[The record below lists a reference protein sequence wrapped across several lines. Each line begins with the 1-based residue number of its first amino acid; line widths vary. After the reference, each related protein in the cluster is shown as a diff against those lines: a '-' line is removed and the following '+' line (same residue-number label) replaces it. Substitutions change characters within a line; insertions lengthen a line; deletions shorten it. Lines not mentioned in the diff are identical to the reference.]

1 MKHTSSCLLF
11 LVLSIAFL
19 GAGCVTPSNSHAFA
33 DPPVG
38 EYFKGSTPDLN
49 AKPPLDPINRKFR
62 LAYLWTEY
70 AKAGADDALRKRAV
84 EEKMHTFMW
93 GYMSLREQASGSRLH
108 SIVAGTPAV
117 EAAQRN
123 VAIGLSEGT
132 FIDLFLEKGTV
143 GDPIGRTFGERRSD
157 VAAIAAELAARYPNL
172 FTTDDDGFPLD
183 VVICGV
189 FTAPWEMRVKTAF
202 EAWLIGTPE
211 HADLADW
218 DVSKPQSGFTASECF
233 LDPYEAI
240 AAAVHK
246 LSRMQFEWLEPANPK
261 DHDWLK

>member
-1 MKHTSSCLLF
+1 MKTLLQ
-11 LVLSIAFL
+11 LLLPALAAAII
-19 GAGCVTPSNSHAFA
+19 GTGCVAPSSPRAFA

-38 EYFKGSTPDLN
+38 EYFKGSTPNLN
-49 AKPPLDPINRKFR
+49 AKPALDPANRKFR

-70 AKAGADDALRKRAV
+70 ARAGADNASSKKAV
-84 EEKMHTFMW
+84 EEKMHFFMYL
-93 GYMSLREQASGSRLH
+93 YMSLREQASKSRH
-108 SIVAGTPAV
+108 HDIFAGTPAL
-117 EAAQRN
+117 EAAMRKA
-123 VAIGLSEGT
+123 AISGSEGP

-143 GDPIGRTFGERRSD
+143 GDPVGRAFGERRSD
-157 VAAIAAELAARYPNL
+157 VPAIAAELAARYPNL

-218 DVSKPQSGFTASECF
+218 DSSNSQSGFTASECF

-246 LSRMQFEWLEPANPK
+246 LTRLQFEWLEPANPK